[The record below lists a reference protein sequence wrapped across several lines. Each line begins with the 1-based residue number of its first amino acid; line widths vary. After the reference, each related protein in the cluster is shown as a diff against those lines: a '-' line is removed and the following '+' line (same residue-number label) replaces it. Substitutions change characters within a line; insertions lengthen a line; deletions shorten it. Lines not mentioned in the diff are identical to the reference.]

1 MRAGTEPEE
10 GAIRSEDPGDRGKIM
25 AESGVDPEVTLLT
38 GGFDKHYTLDLA
50 HALASKGVALDLIG
64 GDDLD
69 GPEMRSI
76 PGVNFLN
83 MRNNRQPDAN
93 CLSKVWRVLVY
104 YFRLILYTWSAK
116 PRVFHILW
124 NNRFQFFDRT
134 LLMLYYKLQG
144 KKIVF
149 TAHNTNSAKRD
160 MKDSLLNRL
169 SLRIQYRLAD
179 RIFVHTSKMK
189 SELVHDF
196 GVNEKAITVIPYG
209 INNAVP
215 LTDMTPADAKRQ
227 LHISSEDKT
236 ILFFGSIRPY
246 KGLEYLIAA
255 FEQAL
260 MTDVNYRLIIAGRPA
275 RGYEA
280 YWEEILEAIR
290 HIPIRGRVT
299 VRDEHIPD
307 EDVELYFKAAD
318 VLALPYTEIFQSG
331 VLFLGH
337 SFGLPVI
344 ASDVGSLKEEIVAG
358 QTGFIC
364 RPCDPVDLAR
374 TIDAYFRSDLFK
386 TLNTQRQEIRDYVS
400 ARHSWSHVADITRTT
415 YADLYGAS
423 HARELATVVAP
434 GTHQSE

>member
-1 MRAGTEPEE
+1 
-10 GAIRSEDPGDRGKIM
+10 
-25 AESGVDPEVTLLT
+25 
-38 GGFDKHYTLDLA
+38 
-50 HALASKGVALDLIG
+50 
-64 GDDLD
+64 
-69 GPEMRSI
+69 
-76 PGVNFLN
+76 
-83 MRNNRQPDAN
+83 
-93 CLSKVWRVLVY
+93 
-104 YFRLILYTWSAK
+104 
-116 PRVFHILW
+116 
-124 NNRFQFFDRT
+124 
-134 LLMLYYKLQG
+134 
-144 KKIVF
+144 
-149 TAHNTNSAKRD
+149 

-169 SLRIQYRLAD
+169 SLRIQYRLSD
-179 RIFVHTSKMK
+179 RIFVHTNKMK

-196 GVNEKAITVIPYG
+196 GVNEKAITVISYG

-227 LHISSEDKT
+227 LRISSEDKT

-246 KGLEYLIAA
+246 KGLEYLVAA

-260 MTDVNYRLIIAGRPA
+260 MTDVNYRLIIAGRPGK
-275 RGYEA
+275 GYEV

-299 VRDEHIPD
+299 LRDEHIPD
-307 EDVELYFKAAD
+307 EEVELYFKAAD

-386 TLNTQRQEIRDYVS
+386 TLNSQRQEIRDYVS
-400 ARHSWSHVADITRTT
+400 ARHSWNHVGEITRTV

-423 HARELATVVAP
+423 RARELTTIAAP
-434 GTHQSE
+434 GTHHSE

>member
-1 MRAGTEPEE
+1 MRAAIEPEKV
-10 GAIRSEDPGDRGKIM
+10 AIRSKAPEDCDEFV
-25 AESGVDPEVTLLT
+25 AEFGVDPEVTLLT

-50 HALASKGVALDLIG
+50 RALASKGVALDLIG
-64 GDDLD
+64 GDELD

-83 MRNNRQPDAN
+83 MRNNRRPDAN
-93 CLSKVWRVLVY
+93 FLSKVWRVLTY

-169 SLRIQYRLAD
+169 SLRIQYRLSD
-179 RIFVHTSKMK
+179 RIFVHTNKMK

-196 GVNEKAITVIPYG
+196 GVNEKAITVISYG

-215 LTDMTPADAKRQ
+215 FTDMTPADAKRQ
-227 LHISSEDKT
+227 LRISSEDKT

-246 KGLEYLIAA
+246 KGLEYLVAA

-260 MTDVNYRLIIAGRPA
+260 MTDVNYRLIIAGRPGK
-275 RGYEA
+275 GYEV

-299 VRDEHIPD
+299 LRDEHIPD
-307 EDVELYFKAAD
+307 EEVELYFKAAD

-386 TLNTQRQEIRDYVS
+386 TLNSQRQEIRDYVS
-400 ARHSWSHVADITRTT
+400 ARHSWNHVGEITRTV

-423 HARELATVVAP
+423 RARELTTIAAP
-434 GTHQSE
+434 GTHHSE